1 MPLIRTPSLIES
13 DREYGVY
20 DSIHRQWTMES
31 GQSWT
36 NLRQLAEGHE
46 VSMVH
51 DKEDERITFI
61 TTKPSFAIGQTREPS
76 EANCIRS
83 SVDVPR
89 SNVQLF

>member
-1 MPLIRTPSLIES
+1 MASIRTPSLIQS
-13 DREYGVY
+13 DREYGFY
-20 DSIHRQWTMES
+20 DSIDRQWTMES

-61 TTKPSFAIGQTREPS
+61 TTKPSFAIGQTRELS
-76 EANCIRS
+76 DVRCIRS